1 MFRVH
6 YESSSVDR
14 IILLY
19 STLSLNKI
27 ISGVNMLFIELNL
40 YLTGNI
46 PKSLGWDAKF
56 SLHLSF
62 SVAKRQEKRSD
73 QSSFEVSRGMNLW

>member
-1 MFRVH
+1 
-6 YESSSVDR
+6 
-14 IILLY
+14 
-19 STLSLNKI
+19 
-27 ISGVNMLFIELNL
+27 MLFIELNL